1 MLDDWN
7 GVLGVTSDDPEFVNP
22 EFDASF
28 DPVFDPAVETSV
40 DPMLPPP
47 PFDRFDEPCGGD
59 MVVRSATGVFSDSV
73 PTDPAFNNPLFGKEL
88 LLLLLM
94 IVIAP

>member
-7 GVLGVTSDDPEFVNP
+7 GVLGVMSEDPEFVNP

-28 DPVFDPAVETSV
+28 DPVFDPAVDASV

-47 PFDRFDEPCGGD
+47 FNRFDEPCVGD
-59 MVVRSATGVFSDSV
+59 MIVRPADGVFSDSV
-73 PTDPAFNNPLFGKEL
+73 PTDPVFDNPLFGKEL

-94 IVIAP
+94 IVVAP